1 MSSARK
7 TRVMGD
13 EEALELFGT
22 TQSVASTITLS
33 AGPLSCD
40 LSEGGLRS
48 IRWGDVEIVRAIS
61 YLLRDRDW
69 GTVPAITSDPEVS
82 ASANSFDARFEMRM
96 ATPDGALACSA
107 RLRGDAEGQLL
118 FEVTAT
124 PDVPLA
130 TNRCGFVVLH
140 PASAAGSPLR
150 VEHTDGRMEDT
161 AFPRLISPSQPVLDI
176 RGLRYAPVA
185 GVDLE
190 LRLEADLPGDPA
202 GKFEMEDQRNWS
214 DASFKT
220 YVASLLD
227 PWPYTLPGRRGL
239 RQSVLVNVKGQAPRR
254 AGAAASSRKT
264 LRLGEPSPRVLPAI
278 GVGVPP
284 GISRA
289 RQVEIAALR
298 ALGARWWLVELD
310 LQDPGL
316 SADLLAVAAARHGIN
331 AEVQIDVIAPADM
344 AAEDAAS
351 TLRRSCREAGL
362 AINAVRMLPAPLLKS
377 FQPSDRWPAHPAL
390 EDYAIAARRHFPRA
404 LVGGGM
410 FTSFTELNR
419 KRPSAEGLDFIGHL
433 TCPIVHAADDQSVM
447 QTVEALPHI
456 TASVRGIWPKLAY
469 RLGPSCLAPRRNP
482 YGEDTAPNPRHE
494 RIALASSDPRHAGR
508 FGAAWTVA
516 YAACCAGEG
525 LDVLAMHESHG
536 PNGPCGGEPLVA
548 SSAER
553 SVVPAWQA
561 LQVLASAQGARLVPI
576 ADLPSDAAG
585 LAWTRD
591 GSHFDLLVANTG
603 PTTIDFELPD
613 SFETAGLNSSTALG
627 PYMVRHWQSSRTK
640 R

>member
-1 MSSARK
+1 MRSACRTGSMS
-7 TRVMGD
+7 D
-13 EEALELFGT
+13 EESLELFGT
-22 TQSVASTITLS
+22 TQPVAPTLTLS
-33 AGPLSCD
+33 SGSLSCE
-40 LSEGGLRS
+40 LSQGGLRN
-48 IRWGDVEIVRAIS
+48 IRWGDIEIVRAIS

-69 GTVPAITSDPEVS
+69 GTVRAITSDPEVC
-82 ASANSFDARFEMRM
+82 ASTNSFDVRFKLRM
-96 ATPDGALACSA
+96 ATPDGDLACNA
-107 RLRGDAEGQLL
+107 RIRGDAEGQLR

-124 PDVPLA
+124 PDTPLS

-140 PASAAGSPLR
+140 PASAAGSALR
-150 VEHTDGRMEDT
+150 VEHTDGRVEDT

-176 RGLRYAPVA
+176 RGLRYVPVA

-190 LRLEADLPGDPA
+190 LRLEADLPEDPA

-227 PWPYTLPGRRGL
+227 PWPYTLPERRAL
-239 RQSVLVNVKGQAPRR
+239 RQSVLVNVKGKAPRR
-254 AGAAASSRKT
+254 AGAAGSSRKK
-264 LRLGEPSPRVLPAI
+264 LRLGQASPRILPAI
-278 GVGVPP
+278 GVGIPP
-284 GISRA
+284 GIGRA
-289 RQVEIAALR
+289 RQFEIAALR
-298 ALGARWWLVELD
+298 ALGAQWWLVELD

-316 SADLLAVAAARHGIN
+316 SADLLAVTAARCG
-331 AEVQIDVIAPADM
+331 AGVKVQIDVIVPADL

-351 TLRRSCREAGL
+351 AVARSCHEAGL
-362 AINAVRMLPAPLLKS
+362 AIQAVRMLPAQLLKS
-377 FQPSDRWPAHPAL
+377 FQPSDQWPVHPAL
-390 EDYAIAARRHFPRA
+390 EDFAGAARRHFPNV

-419 KRPSAEGLDFIGHL
+419 KRPSAKGLDFIGHL

-456 TASVRGIWPKLAY
+456 TASVRDIWPTLDY

-482 YGEDTAPNPRHE
+482 YGEVTAPNPRHE

-516 YAACCAGEG
+516 YAACVAGEG
-525 LDVLAMHESHG
+525 LDVLALHESHG
-536 PNGPCGGEPLVA
+536 PNGPYGGGPLDVT
-548 SSAER
+548 STDR

-576 ADLPSDAAG
+576 ADLPSGLAS

-591 GSHFDLLVANTG
+591 GSHFELLVANTG
-603 PTTIDFELPD
+603 PTTIDVELPAL
-613 SFETAGLNSSTALG
+613 FETAELNSTTLG
-627 PYMVRHWQSSRTK
+627 PYVVQHWQSSR
-640 R
+640 RQG